1 MGTEGRAPPFTC
13 WRQKQPGRY
22 RRRTGGM
29 QTAEW
34 ISLQWLNLTCFF
46 FFFFFFFEGAGDGV
60 GSEGT
65 SRW

>member
-22 RRRTGGM
+22 RRWTGGM

-34 ISLQWLNLTCFF
+34 ISLQWLNLTLFF
-46 FFFFFFFEGAGDGV
+46 LFLFFEEAGDGV

>member
-1 MGTEGRAPPFTC
+1 MGAEGRAPSFTG

-22 RRRTGGM
+22 RKRTGGM

-34 ISLQWLNLTCFF
+34 ISLQWLNLT
-46 FFFFFFFEGAGDGV
+46 FFFFFFEGAGDGV
-60 GSEGT
+60 GCEGT